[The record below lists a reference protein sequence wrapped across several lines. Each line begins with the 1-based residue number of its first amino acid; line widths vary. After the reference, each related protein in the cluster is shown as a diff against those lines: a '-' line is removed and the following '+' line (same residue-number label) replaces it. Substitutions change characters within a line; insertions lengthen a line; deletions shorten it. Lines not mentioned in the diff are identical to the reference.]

1 VVGVNTFRQSP
12 LVVTGSPSSAW
23 KDYNYKSSVQVTGCN
38 PHRSLGRSLE
48 PERERVGDRHEATH
62 KGIRDP
68 PLRDPGLPVEFEAS
82 PDSPEILGRGLHGFF
97 KRVGGSGDARSRI
110 DARGWDIQEKQVLH
124 DLLGE
129 TPVGPLQFGT
139 KGLGP
144 EVDKKGASYGAL
156 QMTLLALRITGFLSG
171 WLVPVPQTF
180 SLHLFFRSSH
190 TALPYSPT

>member
-1 VVGVNTFRQSP
+1 MR
-12 LVVTGSPSSAW
+12 
-23 KDYNYKSSVQVTGCN
+23 VTGCN

-48 PERERVGDRHEATH
+48 PERERVGDRHEATR

-68 PLRDPGLPVEFEAS
+68 PLRDPGLPVEFEAG

-97 KRVGGSGDARSRI
+97 KRVGGSGDARSSI

-144 EVDKKGASYGAL
+144 EVDKKAAS
-156 QMTLLALRITGFLSG
+156 
-171 WLVPVPQTF
+171 
-180 SLHLFFRSSH
+180 
-190 TALPYSPT
+190 